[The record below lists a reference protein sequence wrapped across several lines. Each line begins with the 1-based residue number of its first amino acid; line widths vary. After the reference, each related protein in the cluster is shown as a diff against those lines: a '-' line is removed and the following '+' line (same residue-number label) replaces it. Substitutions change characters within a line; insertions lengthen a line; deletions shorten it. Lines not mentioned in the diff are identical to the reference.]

1 MPSMRVVAALVTALL
16 VLATSTIAVAD
27 PEQDAL
33 AHLDRGLAA
42 FRIADYA
49 TARTELGLAIEL
61 QPQRANAYRWR
72 ALVEERQHDC
82 SNALVDVE
90 SFLSR
95 AAAGDDRVAEMTA
108 LRERCVRIAGVA
120 AAPPSGTG
128 PAPAAVPAPT
138 TALYARWWLWAA
150 IGAVVVASVAV
161 TIAVTRDTTT
171 TLPTVH
177 CDATGCHS

>member
-1 MPSMRVVAALVTALL
+1 MRVAAALL
-16 VLATSTIAVAD
+16 VLAISTAAGAD

-33 AHLDRGLAA
+33 GHLDRGVAA

-49 TARTELGLAIEL
+49 TARAELGLAIEL
-61 QPQRANAYRWR
+61 VPQRANAYRWR

-95 AAAGDDRVAEMTA
+95 AAAGDDRVGEMTA
-108 LRERCVRIAGVA
+108 LRERCVRIAVVA
-120 AAPPSGTG
+120 APVPASGHA
-128 PAPAAVPAPT
+128 PAPARTP
-138 TALYARWWLWAA
+138 ALYERWWLWTA
-150 IGAVVVASVAV
+150 IGAIVVTSVAV
-161 TIAVTRDTTT
+161 TIAVTRDTTPT
-171 TLPTVH
+171 LSTLPTVH